1 MCLPLLQEIH
11 AKQQLSKSRA
21 AGLGDDEYEGFLELH
36 AMLPK
41 KKGRFSDEQAS
52 SDGCF
57 EQVSGLQVAQLL
69 SACPGCPKT
78 SRRLRIVQASSCR
91 GHRGQ

>member
-1 MCLPLLQEIH
+1 MLQEIH

-41 KKGRFSDEQAS
+41 KKGRFSDQQAS

-57 EQVSGLQVAQLL
+57 QQVSGLQSCTPLAQLG
-69 SACPGCPKT
+69 SYQGFSDPPVVRY
-78 SRRLRIVQASSCR
+78 SSIDLRAML
-91 GHRGQ
+91 

>member
-1 MCLPLLQEIH
+1 MSLSVLQEIH

-52 SDGCF
+52 SLGCR
-57 EQVSGLQVAQLL
+57 VVHLMHSWGIA
-69 SACPGCPKT
+69 
-78 SRRLRIVQASSCR
+78 RISLIPQ
-91 GHRGQ
+91 Q